1 MPDLFQGQQ
10 TVYLPPPPRRV
21 RSLILTVTL
30 AWPPAKLSTAFEK
43 SSQHSHEVLL
53 PLLIAGEMEDWGVQE
68 HPQGYKAPGVNA
80 HVSTQAS
87 DFRAIKHR

>member
-21 RSLILTVTL
+21 RLLIITVTL

-43 SSQHSHEVLL
+43 PSQHSYEVLL

-68 HPQGYKAPGVNA
+68 HPRRLQSPRCQCSRFNPG
-80 HVSTQAS
+80 
-87 DFRAIKHR
+87 F